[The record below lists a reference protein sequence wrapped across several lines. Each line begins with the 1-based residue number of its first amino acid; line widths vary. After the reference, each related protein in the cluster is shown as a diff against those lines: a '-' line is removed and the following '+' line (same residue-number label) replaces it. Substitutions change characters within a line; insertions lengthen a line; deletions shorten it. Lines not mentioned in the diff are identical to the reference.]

1 MYKIVLFNTL
11 TLTNWFYFSFISFPL
26 YTPPRNNGGVLSYG
40 ITLDVRLSYV
50 CPSVFSFT
58 DDVSEFTPN
67 SLCAVVAWRS
77 DFGLLMGKSHHFL
90 TVTVRIEPECHFRM
104 ITLVNINGFSPN
116 LVFALILW
124 KSALELLMGIFCQ
137 FLTEL
142 SARDTSVFSFLGD
155 NLSKYRFIFTKLG
168 MCIDIVDICFGIANG
183 RMSSI
188 FTELFD
194 RNTFLFYFQDN
205 NLSKS

>member
-50 CPSVFSFT
+50 RPSVFSFT

-77 DFGLLMGKSHHFL
+77 DFGLLMGKIRHFL
-90 TVTVRIEPECHFRM
+90 TLSGTDPEFHFRM

-116 LVFALILW
+116 LVFALIMW

-137 FLTEL
+137 CLTVICPGHV
-142 SARDTSVFSFLGD
+142 RI
-155 NLSKYRFIFTKLG
+155 FIS
-168 MCIDIVDICFGIANG
+168 G
-183 RMSSI
+183 R
-188 FTELFD
+188 
-194 RNTFLFYFQDN
+194 
-205 NLSKS
+205 